1 MEQYELPDGWVWATL
16 GEVTKPTSQ
25 MNPADMPDR
34 VFKYVDIS
42 SIDSRRN
49 EIATH
54 KEVLGSE
61 APSRARKPIEA
72 GDILFSTVRTYLR
85 NVAVVPPKYDGEI
98 ASTGFCVLRTHEEI
112 DPRFVFYH
120 LLTESFIQKISEKQR
135 GISYPAVTD
144 RDVYAEVVPL
154 APSAEQLRIVEKI
167 EALFEQSRTA
177 REALDA
183 IPALLRRF
191 RQAVLAAA
199 FRGELST
206 RDPDDEPASAL
217 LERILE
223 ERRRR
228 WEENLRAKGKD
239 PRRYTYPEPAPPDTR
254 GLPELPEGWCWATV
268 EQLGAI
274 DEQAVLTGPFGSNLS
289 RDDFVDTGV
298 PVLTIGCLTEQGIM
312 LDKAFYVS
320 EEKAVELARYRVQQ
334 NDILFSRMASV
345 GRADMVPGDIEGSII
360 NYHLMRLR
368 LHRSAIDPKFFVF
381 YVRGSTNVTDY
392 LRKINHGI
400 TRDGINTQQL
410 LKLPVALAPK
420 AEQRAIVSRVQSL
433 FAQAD
438 IVEVAAEL
446 ARRRLDRLDQSIL
459 ARAFRGELVP
469 QDPNDEPASVLL
481 ERIRA
486 EKARRAGE
494 RTSRRRNKGRK

>member
-1 MEQYELPDGWVWATL
+1 MEQYELPGGWVWVTL
-16 GEVTKPTSQ
+16 GEICTPPQYGYTTKATGDKHGPQFLRITDL
-25 MNPADMPDR
+25 NKGGVNWDTVPYCDTPPADPEKFRLKDGDLVVARSGSVGKAYHVVEPPDA
-34 VFKYVDIS
+34 VFASYLI
-42 SIDSRRN
+42 RFR
-49 EIATH
+49 T
-54 KEVLGSE
+54 
-61 APSRARKPIEA
+61 IEA
-72 GDILFSTVRTYLR
+72 SSEYLGYFLQS
-85 NVAVVPPKYDGEI
+85 PIYWEQIEDS
-98 ASTGFCVLRTHEEI
+98 STGTAMFNVNA
-112 DPRFVFYH
+112 
-120 LLTESFIQKISEKQR
+120 QKIAALEL
-135 GISYPAVTD
+135 
-144 RDVYAEVVPL
+144 PL
-154 APSAEQLRIVEKI
+154 APLPEQLRIAEKI

-183 IPALLRRF
+183 IPALLRQF

-217 LERILE
+217 LERILD

-228 WEENLRAKGKD
+228 WEEDLRAKGKD
-239 PRRYTYPEPAPPDTR
+239 PRRYTYPEPASPDTSN
-254 GLPELPEGWCWATV
+254 LPALPEGWCWATV

-274 DEQAVLTGPFGSNLS
+274 DEQAVLTGPFGSNLG

-298 PVLTIGCLTEQGIM
+298 PVLTIGCLTEQGIV

-334 NDILFSRMASV
+334 SDILFSRMASV
-345 GRADMVPGDIEGSII
+345 GRADMVSADIEGSII

-392 LRKINHGI
+392 LHEINHGI

-410 LKLPVALAPK
+410 LRLPVALAPK
-420 AEQRAIVSRVQSL
+420 AEQREIVSRVQSL
-433 FAQAD
+433 FTQAD
-438 IVEVAAEL
+438 IVEVAAEI

-469 QDPNDEPASVLL
+469 QDPNDEPAWVLL

-486 EKARRAGE
+486 ERARRAGE
-494 RTSRRRNKGRK
+494 RAARRRK